1 MFSFGIK
8 NKNVKTG
15 VSAPVSE
22 TKASYTIQTALKL
35 EAKALGTLGNAVT
48 VKAEVNT
55 SDDLAVS
62 VTGNNITIK
71 LANATGSKN
80 TMTLIAALIA
90 STPDANA
97 LVNALTIT
105 GATQMTAFTVQSL
118 SGGVNGDVGYQ
129 NEIRID
135 TNNTEWK
142 MCYTTAGCYYWCIAD
157 KDVYPALDTEY
168 LSHYCKRL
176 GKPVYKMAKETTTAS
191 AGGTNSTAH
200 GIIGF
205 SRLYDSAN
213 VFFINGVGGN
223 LGNYYYAPNDYFT
236 GFVTSTNCVTLTP
249 NVTSANSKQV
259 YFKFKYIKV

>member
-15 VSAPVSE
+15 QATPVSE
-22 TKASYTIQTALKL
+22 TKASITIQTALKL

-48 VKAEVNT
+48 VNAVANS
-55 SDDLAVS
+55 SDNLAVS
-62 VTGNNITIK
+62 VTGNALTIL

-97 LVNALTIT
+97 IFNAIVIT

-118 SGGVNGDVGYQ
+118 TGGVNGDVGYLG
-129 NEIRID
+129 EVRYD

-142 MCYTTAGCYYWCIAD
+142 MCYTTGGCYYWCIAD
-157 KDVYPALDTEY
+157 KDVYPALGVEY
-168 LSHYCKRL
+168 ISHYCTRL
-176 GKPVYKMAKETTTAS
+176 SKLVYKMAKEMTTAP
-191 AGGTNSTAH
+191 AGGVVSAAH
-200 GIIGF
+200 GITGF
-205 SRLYDSAN
+205 SRLYESPNAM
-213 VFFINGVGGN
+213 VINGAGN
-223 LGNYYYAPNDYFT
+223 NHLNYYASVSDFFAGWVGATNCQ
-236 GFVTSTNCVTLTP
+236 TSTP
-249 NVTSANSKQV
+249 NSAALNSRPV